1 MSLLPKTTLT
11 THHLTTHPHLSLY
24 PFSTILHL
32 LPSPQTHTSSFT
44 FPPPIPSPYLQH
56 FNLSTFLLP
65 FLPSFISYLPPLL
78 TFFFTFLQ
86 LFLYLFYKISHF
98 AFFFPLLYPS
108 SSLPHHLHASHHPPP
123 SSSLLHPT
131 HAIMIMFITRIIIH
145 RRGKMFYM
153 FSFLWLPRNWRSKD
167 KIRTLLRAE

>member
-1 MSLLPKTTLT
+1 MLERRGDGRTYATTICMSLLPKTTLT

-65 FLPSFISYLPPLL
+65 FLPFFISYLPPLL

-86 LFLYLFYKISHF
+86 LFLYLFYKNPSLCI
-98 AFFFPLLYPS
+98 LL
-108 SSLPHHLHASHHPPP
+108 PPP
-123 SSSLLHPT
+123 LPFLTIYMPHTTLLHLPVF
-131 HAIMIMFITRIIIH
+131 FIQT
-145 RRGKMFYM
+145 MQ
-153 FSFLWLPRNWRSKD
+153 L
-167 KIRTLLRAE
+167 